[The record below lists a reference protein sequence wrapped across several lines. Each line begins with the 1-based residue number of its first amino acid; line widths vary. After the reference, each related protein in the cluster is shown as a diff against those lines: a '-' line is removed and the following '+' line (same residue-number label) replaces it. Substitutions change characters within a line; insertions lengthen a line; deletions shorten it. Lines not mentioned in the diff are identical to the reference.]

1 MNWMMRSNADVFQG
15 LNEDTY
21 QFFWEIAF
29 NNELSFYEANKERY
43 RKNVYEPLKE
53 LALAITPAAQEIDSS
68 FNVRP
73 AAVISRIRR
82 DTRFSRDKT
91 MFRDH
96 AWLGFRRPG
105 SMLSESLVVY
115 AEFEREGYGYGM
127 GMYGANPALMR
138 EIRPR
143 ILAKPQAF
151 LSLVEDPAFAARFKA
166 MGDSFKRPKITD
178 APERL
183 LPYLNRK
190 GLSFCFSSPNLK
202 KTLSPEIAD
211 EIIEGFR
218 LLKPVFRLLM
228 GLD

>member
-1 MNWMMRSNADVFQG
+1 MFQG

-29 NNELSFYEANKERY
+29 NNEASFFEANRERY
-43 RKNVYEPLKE
+43 RKNVYDPLKQ
-53 LALAITPAAQEIDSS
+53 LAIELKPAAQAIDPD

-73 AAVISRIRR
+73 SSVISRIRR
-82 DTRFSRDKT
+82 DTRYSHDKT
-91 MFRDH
+91 MYRDH

-138 EIRPR
+138 EIRPH
-143 ILAKPQAF
+143 ILAKPNKF
-151 LSLVEDPAFAARFKA
+151 LELVNDPAFTSRFTVE
-166 MGDSFKRPKITD
+166 GDLFKRPRITD
-178 APERL
+178 APEGV

-202 KTLSPEIAD
+202 KTLSPEIAE

-218 LLKPVFRLLM
+218 LLKPVYRLLM
-228 GLD
+228 GLDETK

>member
-1 MNWMMRSNADVFQG
+1 MFQG

-29 NNELSFYEANKERY
+29 NNESSFFEANRERY
-43 RKNVYEPLKE
+43 RKNVYEPLKQLTIE
-53 LALAITPAAQEIDSS
+53 LTPVAQEIDSE
-68 FNVRP
+68 FNIRP
-73 AAVISRIRR
+73 SSVISRIRR
-82 DTRFSRDKT
+82 DTRYTYDKT

-127 GMYGANPALMR
+127 GMYGSNPALMR

-143 ILAKPQAF
+143 ILARPQKF
-151 LSLVEDPAFAARFKA
+151 LELVNDPAFAARFTVD
-166 MGDSFKRPKITD
+166 GESFKRPRFTD
-178 APERL
+178 APEGV

-202 KTLSPEIAD
+202 RTLSPEIAD
-211 EIIEGFR
+211 EIIDGFR
-218 LLKPVFRLLM
+218 LMKPVYRFIM
-228 GLD
+228 GLDETK